1 MKEHTMFLKLSWV
14 KIEQNILCKQFYF
27 LNYNNMVGFYI
38 LAVTLSIG
46 LWSGILPA
54 IIEYYCFGGKEREQK
69 EITKW
74 RKINYINREL
84 KKRGSDLV
92 HEIIKK
98 QSQ

>member
-1 MKEHTMFLKLSWV
+1 
-14 KIEQNILCKQFYF
+14 
-27 LNYNNMVGFYI
+27 MVGFLI
-38 LAVTLSIG
+38 LSVILFVG
-46 LWSGILPA
+46 LWSGILPGM
-54 IIEYYCFGGKEREQK
+54 IEYYCFGGKEREQK
-69 EITKW
+69 EIAKW

>member
-1 MKEHTMFLKLSWV
+1 MVVFLILSV
-14 KIEQNILCKQFYF
+14 ILF
-27 LNYNNMVGFYI
+27 V
-38 LAVTLSIG
+38 G
-46 LWSGILPA
+46 LWSGILPGM
-54 IIEYYCFGGKEREQK
+54 IEYHCFGGKEREQK

-98 QSQ
+98 QGQ